1 MSTGFELEED
11 ECTGFELEEDECTGF
26 ELEEDECIEDKETN
40 VELILED
47 LSLNVSHCYYVIN
60 NHSSLCRRLI

>member
-1 MSTGFELEED
+1 MSRGFELEEV

-26 ELEEDECIEDKETN
+26 EDECIEDKETN

-47 LSLNVSHCYYVIN
+47 LSLNVSHC
-60 NHSSLCRRLI
+60 